1 MTQPIGTFCMFS
13 QNNCGSSCQFG
24 YLNTTS
30 CQCNPGLLGSKYV
43 ATGVDIP
50 RSFIV
55 FNRFDAYNLIFGGSP
70 KFGLAELFP
79 IGGSP
84 LNAADRQDQL
94 DFFDNK
100 CWPDGYTNI
109 VMIKARWC
117 CDEFSNPYSL
127 IGFFDYTLNL
137 DNTITLTRRL
147 QTYRNI
153 ATQYELHQ
161 AVQAGSTNIPFTF
174 DINTSKTAITWTY
187 RNKTYTYQKDDAFS

>member
-1 MTQPIGTFCMFS
+1 MTSIGTFCPFS
-13 QNNCGSSCQFG
+13 QSNCGPCQFG

-30 CQCNPGLLGSKYV
+30 CQCNTGLLGSKYV

-50 RSFIV
+50 TSFIV
-55 FNRFDAYNLIFGGSP
+55 FNRFDANNLIFEGSA

-79 IGGSP
+79 IGRSP

-94 DFFDNK
+94 DFFNDK
-100 CWPDGYTNI
+100 CWPAGSTNI

-137 DNTITLTRRL
+137 NNTITLTRRL
-147 QTYRNI
+147 QTYRNN
-153 ATQYELHQ
+153 ATPQYELHQ
-161 AVQAGSTNIPFTF
+161 AVQAGSTQIPFTF

-187 RNKTYTYQKDDAFS
+187 INKTYTYRKDDAFS